1 MSKHP
6 AATYPC
12 TICGK
17 MKPRSELVPAETLR
31 DSIAALI
38 MRERPDW
45 TPEGFICREDLNRYR
60 AAYIEKLVETEKG
73 EVTSLENEVVESL
86 KQHEILS
93 RNVDEE
99 FEQHLTVGQRLSDR
113 IATFGG
119 SWRFIIIFGVVLVV
133 WMAVNSIVLL
143 AKPFDPY
150 PFILLNLVLSC
161 MAAIQAPIIMM
172 SQNRQENRDRLGA
185 QRDYQVNMKA
195 ELEIRHLHEK
205 MDHLLSK
212 QWERLAEI
220 QQVQIEFMKELMEIR
235 GRGKG
240 A

>member
-6 AATYPC
+6 SATHPC

-17 MKPRSELVPAETLR
+17 LKPRSQLVPGETLR

-38 MRERPDW
+38 LGERPDW

-60 AAYIEKLVETEKG
+60 AAYIENLVETEKG
-73 EVTSLENEVVESL
+73 EVSSLENEVVESL

-93 RNVDEE
+93 RNVDAE

-119 SWRFIIIFGVVLVV
+119 SWRFIIIFGVVLVI

-143 AKPFDPY
+143 ARPFDPY

-172 SQNRQENRDRLGA
+172 SQNRQEGRDRLGA